1 MTRGRRR
8 RGAMRAVPLLVPLVL
23 EISSVSFGIELW
35 SNEETRNSLSLDAS
49 LKCTGLAS
57 RAPDDPIFSP
67 ERESRIGLLR
77 FRLGLGA
84 RFAESAN
91 IMFAY
96 EQRLRVSSRYAGA
109 GMGAGVLPAEAKVP
123 FRSRQLDWQID
134 ASSDDTYTY
143 RHEIDRAFLA
153 LHPSWGEF
161 SIGRQAIGLGRGVLF
176 SAVDVFSPFSPLE
189 VDREWRRGVDAVRL
203 EYRASGTASAEI
215 IGAFGEHWDESALLG
230 RVRGIFGNV
239 DGELLFG
246 KRARDRMY
254 AGTLSAA
261 VGDAEAHLELAVFD
275 VPERHPDGGPFCD
288 DRLVGKTV
296 LGGSYTFGVGD
307 GLTLLAEYHY
317 SGFGSEDVEDA
328 SARLVM
334 DPVFMKR
341 YLRGDFQIF
350 SQHAAALRASYMVS
364 STWTA
369 SLLVIGSPEDG
380 SGVASPSLTW
390 DVAENV
396 SFVASAFV
404 PWGAEPSGGRIESEY
419 GGAPLSLFL
428 QISVYF

>member
-1 MTRGRRR
+1 
-8 RGAMRAVPLLVPLVL
+8 MRAVPLLVLLALGAPAL
-23 EISSVSFGIELW
+23 SFGIELW
-35 SNEETRNSLSLDAS
+35 SNEETKKNLSLDAS
-49 LKCTGLAS
+49 LKCTGLLS
-57 RAPDDPIFSP
+57 RAPDDPLLYP

-84 RFAESAN
+84 RFAEKAN
-91 IMFAY
+91 AM
-96 EQRLRVSSRYAGA
+96 R
-109 GMGAGVLPAEAKVP
+109 VLPAEAEVP
-123 FRSRQLDWQID
+123 FRVEQLDWRID
-134 ASSDDTYTY
+134 ASSDDTYMY

-153 LHPSWGEF
+153 LHPSWGEV

-176 SAVDVFSPFSPLE
+176 SAVDIFSPFSPLE
-189 VDREWRRGVDAVRL
+189 VDREWRRGVDAARL
-203 EYRASGTASAEI
+203 EYRASDAASAEI

-230 RVRGIFGNV
+230 RVRGMFGNV

-261 VGDAEAHLELAVFD
+261 VADAEAHLELAVFD
-275 VPERHPDGGPFCD
+275 VPERHPDGGLFGD

-296 LGGSYTFGVGD
+296 LGGSYTFDVGD

-328 SARLVM
+328 SARFIM
-334 DPVFMKR
+334 DPGFMKR

-350 SQHAAALRASYMVS
+350 SQHAAALRASYPM
-364 STWTA
+364 TNAWTA

-380 SGVASPSLTW
+380 SGIAAPSLAW
-390 DVAENV
+390 DFAENV
-396 SFVASAFV
+396 SFVASGFV
-404 PWGAEPSGGRIESEY
+404 PWGAEPSNGRIESEY
-419 GGAPLSLFL
+419 GGTPLSLFL
-428 QISVYF
+428 QLNVYF

>member
-1 MTRGRRR
+1 
-8 RGAMRAVPLLVPLVL
+8 MRAVPLLVLLALGASPL
-23 EISSVSFGIELW
+23 SFGIELW

-57 RAPDDPIFSP
+57 RAPDDPLLYP

-77 FRLGLGA
+77 LRLGLGA
-84 RFAESAN
+84 RFAEKAN
-91 IMFAY
+91 VMLAY
-96 EQRLRVSSRYAGA
+96 EQRLRVASRYAVTGT
-109 GMGAGVLPAEAKVP
+109 GGGVLPAEAKVP
-123 FRSRQLDWQID
+123 FRIEQLDWRID
-134 ASSDDTYTY
+134 ARDDGTYVH

-153 LHPSWGEF
+153 LHPSWGEV

-189 VDREWRRGVDAVRL
+189 VDREWRRGVDAARL
-203 EYRASGTASAEI
+203 EWRASDAASAEI
-215 IGAFGEHWDESALLG
+215 IGAFGEHRDESALLG
-230 RVRGIFGNV
+230 RVRGMFGSV

-246 KRARDRMY
+246 KRAEDRMY
-254 AGTLSAA
+254 AATVSAA
-261 VGDAEAHLELAVFD
+261 VADAEGHLEVAVFD
-275 VPERHPDGGPFCD
+275 VPERHPDGGPFGD

-296 LGGSYTFGVGD
+296 LGGSYTFDVGD

-317 SGFGSEDVEDA
+317 SGFGSEDIEKT
-328 SARLVM
+328 SARLIM
-334 DPVFMKR
+334 DPVFVKR
-341 YLRGDFQIF
+341 YLRGDFQIL
-350 SQHAAALRASYMVS
+350 SQHAAALRASYPV
-364 STWTA
+364 TNACTA
-369 SLLVIGSPEDG
+369 SLLVIGSPGDG
-380 SGVASPSLTW
+380 SGVASPSLAW

-404 PWGAEPSGGRIESEY
+404 PWGEKPSGGRIESEY